1 MQNKQ
6 IYNLFRPAGCP
17 TKHDSSDTTKGRL
30 LKLVLRINAANY
42 LIYQRRPLHSRSN
55 VKFSGTAMYIITFSP
70 YSLNCLYSYYIQS
83 WGKIVFLNGFNIF
96 IFGLMYKMS
105 WSSSFFSKSL
115 IPTPTTFEF
124 YCWKVLYW
132 ILENLRP
139 IVCQWFISSFIY
151 NWIPRWNYLHFICKF
166 RCHFSFEILWQT
178 FTKNVFLK
186 SWKLKT
192 REN

>member
-70 YSLNCLYSYYIQS
+70 YSLNSLYSYYIQS
-83 WGKIVFLNGFNIF
+83 WCKIVFLNGFNIF
-96 IFGLMYKMS
+96 IFGL
-105 WSSSFFSKSL
+105 
-115 IPTPTTFEF
+115 TPTTFEI